1 VPSKTQRPTATT
13 AFLVKHLGEQLEQ
26 YSVAL
31 PSLSLRQRVIRLID
45 LQASFRK
52 LGKALVT
59 EAGFTTGS
67 ARARIRQYLIA
78 HAGQVVDGTELA
90 VIGGISEY
98 ARRIRELREEGLT
111 ILTGPESDPSTDL
124 ALRPDQYL
132 LVKKPPQGKTSRSS
146 T

>member
-1 VPSKTQRPTATT
+1 MPSNPQRPTAST

-26 YSVAL
+26 YHSAL

-45 LQASFRK
+45 LQTSFRK
-52 LGKALVT
+52 LGKALVA
-59 EAGFTTGS
+59 EAGFSTGS
-67 ARARIRQYLIA
+67 ARGRIRQYLVA
-78 HAGQVVDGTELA
+78 HAGQVIDGTELA

-111 ILTGPESDPSTDL
+111 ILTGPDVDPSTGL

-132 LVKKPPQGKTSRSS
+132 LVK
-146 T
+146 